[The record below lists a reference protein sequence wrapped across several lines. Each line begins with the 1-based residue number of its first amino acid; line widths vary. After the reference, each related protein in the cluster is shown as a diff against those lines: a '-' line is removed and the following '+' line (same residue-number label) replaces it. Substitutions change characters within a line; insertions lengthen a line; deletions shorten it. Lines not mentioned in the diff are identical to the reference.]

1 MSLNYQVNPQN
12 FKPNFQRQFQPQAQ
26 AQAQAPGL
34 NFANQYQQQGGGVA
48 QRFGAQQVPYQ
59 AQLQTFGAQPV
70 QFQSQPQ
77 GFNKP
82 PKGKKNHGQ
91 GQAQFGQPI
100 QYQQQQQQQQQSMAP
115 PDRPIEMDDILP
127 YLNEQTINSV
137 SPGMDAMNPT
147 QKEVITYVM
156 LKNMHVYTHNSL
168 QICTSDLVAS
178 HFIRAFNE
186 AAILL
191 RYICTDNAGKDQLA
205 YATPSFVL
213 DN

>member
-1 MSLNYQVNPQN
+1 MSFKYKGNPQN
-12 FKPNFQRQFQPQAQ
+12 FNPNFQRQVQPQAQ
-26 AQAQAPGL
+26 APGF
-34 NFANQYQQQGGGVA
+34 NFANQSQQGGGFA
-48 QRFGAQQVPYQ
+48 PRFGAQQVPFQ
-59 AQLQTFGAQPV
+59 AQLQPFGAQPV

-82 PKGKKNHGQ
+82 TKGKKNHGQ

-100 QYQQQQQQQQQSMAP
+100 QYQQQQQQQQSMAP

-127 YLNEQTINSV
+127 YLNDQTINAITA
-137 SPGMDAMNPT
+137 GMEAMNPT

-186 AAILL
+186 AAIQL
-191 RYICTDNAGKDQLA
+191 RYICTDNAGKNQLA